1 MAIVDPYPDNSHTGR
16 IEREKAQTT
25 TPQKKVESVVQGE
38 TKLKK
43 KGEIRKVADVFVSE
57 DITNVK
63 SYILMDVLVPAIK
76 KAISDIVT
84 NGIDMVLYGEA
95 GRNRRRDGSVTRTSY
110 QSYYEGASRGSE
122 RPYASVSR
130 NVVDYDD
137 VLFDSRADAD
147 AVLDQMIEIIQNFGQ
162 VSIGDLYDL
171 AHVPTTNYTLN
182 NYGWRELTGCR
193 SERVREGY
201 ILKLPRPVSLK

>member
-1 MAIVDPYPDNSHTGR
+1 MATIDPYPDNSYTKK
-16 IEREKAQTT
+16 ISDEKKTSSE
-25 TPQKKVESVVQGE
+25 KKLKSVVQGS

-43 KGEIRKVADVFVSE
+43 RGEMRKVADVLVSE

-63 SYILMDVLVPAIK
+63 TYILMDVLVPAVK

-84 NGIDMVLYGEA
+84 NGIDMILYGEA
-95 GRNRRRDGSVTRTSY
+95 GRNRRRENGTRVSY
-110 QSYYEGASRGSE
+110 RSYYDDANRGGGRS
-122 RPYASVSR
+122 YASVSR

-137 VLFDSRADAD
+137 VLFDSRPDAD
-147 AVLDQMIEIIQNFGQ
+147 AVLDQMVEIIQNFGK

-171 AHVPTTNYTLN
+171 AHIPTTNYTLN

-193 SERVREGY
+193 SVRVQDGY

>member
-1 MAIVDPYPDNSHTGR
+1 MALQEYPDNTFASRASG
-16 IEREKAQTT
+16 EKKSEPA
-25 TPQKKVESVVQGE
+25 KKVESVVQGS

-43 KGEIRKVADVFVSE
+43 RGEARKFADIFVSE
-57 DITNVK
+57 DVSNVK

-84 NGIDMVLYGEA
+84 NGVDMVLYGEA
-95 GRNRRRDGSVTRTSY
+95 GRNRRRDGNGTRVSYRSYYDDVNRGRTSY
-110 QSYYEGASRGSE
+110 ASSS
-122 RPYASVSR
+122 RP
-130 NVVDYDD
+130 VDYDD
-137 VLFDSRADAD
+137 VLFDTRADAD
-147 AVLDQMIEIIQNFGQ
+147 AVLDQMIEIVQTFGK

-171 AHVPTTNYTLN
+171 AHIQTTNYTLN

-193 SERVREGY
+193 SVRVQDGY